1 MLPPFMNHEPLITVP
16 HALVSP
22 KLISTFSLGVLGG
35 LVNGRAYIR
44 GAYNW
49 NRKSPWKQ
57 VIAVVIKIYLAF
69 TGRS

>member
-1 MLPPFMNHEPLITVP
+1 MGSGLQFQSSYHLAMLPPFTNHEPLITVP

-44 GAYNW
+44 GAY
-49 NRKSPWKQ
+49 
-57 VIAVVIKIYLAF
+57 KIEKALQNKL
-69 TGRS
+69 